1 MGRKRKG
8 EGEELGIVNLNTAE
22 ILHRIKEDERIR
34 IYNKKQV
41 KRNKYYSKPIEVN
54 TNKPF
59 IKCMIDRLDKTIDE
73 LSKSSSTFLALNIL
87 ALYICPT
94 DNLVKIDRENT
105 KYKIKDLAAKMGITR
120 QQASAHIKKLKELN
134 IVAEVEMA
142 NGKFYAI
149 NPEYYCRNTKIPERV
164 LNAFDTT
171 KKKKPT
177 KKTKKED

>member
-54 TNKPF
+54 TN
-59 IKCMIDRLDKTIDE
+59 E